1 MAANKGTIVSA
12 LVRVANAGGNPTAFL
27 MDIIQGRYTRTIDGS
42 GRTLISSSTGGS
54 SANWVVPPGM
64 TDLEIIE
71 LAELALQRVE
81 TQVDA
86 GTDPSTGL
94 PYPIQPT
101 SMSNRIVTYGIFNNI
116 AR

>member
-1 MAANKGTIVSA
+1 
-12 LVRVANAGGNPTAFL
+12 
-27 MDIIQGRYTRTIDGS
+27 
-42 GRTLISSSTGGS
+42 
-54 SANWVVPPGM
+54 M

-71 LAELALQRVE
+71 LAELAPQRVE
-81 TQVDA
+81 AQVDA